1 MILAQLSDPHMRLGE
16 GSAEARESL
25 AAGVGAVLALR
36 PLPDAV
42 LVSGDLADTAAP
54 EEYRIVRELLAPL
67 PMPVHVLGG
76 NHDDRDA
83 LREWFPVAGAAGS
96 AGAPGDAAGAGGTA
110 GAEYRCTTEVGGV
123 RLVVCDSTVPLRP
136 EGRLDVAWLEAQLDA
151 PAVVV
156 AMHHPPFAVG
166 MPALDEIALGAEDTA
181 ALAAL
186 LERSPQVLRVI
197 CGHTHRAAFTTLGG
211 CGVFTC
217 PGVHLAARLEIG
229 APGYTIVAE
238 RPAFALHVMLDGTVT
253 THVQPI
259 ER

>member
-1 MILAQLSDPHMRLGE
+1 VILAQLSDPHMRLGE
-16 GSAEARESL
+16 GAAEARESL

-36 PLPDAV
+36 PHPDAV
-42 LVSGDLADTAAP
+42 LVSGDLADTAAA
-54 EEYRIVRELLAPL
+54 EEYRIVRDALARL

-83 LREWFPVAGAAGS
+83 LREWFPVAGES
-96 AGAPGDAAGAGGTA
+96 GAA
-110 GAEYRCTTEVGGV
+110 GAEYRYASEVGGV
-123 RLVVCDSTVPLRP
+123 RLVVCDSTVPGRP
-136 EGRLDVAWLEAQLDA
+136 EGRLDLEWLETQLDA

-156 AMHHPPFAVG
+156 AMHHPPFALG
-166 MPALDEIALGAEDTA
+166 MPALDEIALRAGDTA

-217 PGVHLAARLEIG
+217 PGVHLTARLEIG
-229 APGYTIVAE
+229 AADYTMAAE
-238 RPAFALHVMLDGTVT
+238 PPAFALHVMLDGTVT

>member
-1 MILAQLSDPHMRLGE
+1 MILAQLSDPHVRLGE
-16 GSAEARESL
+16 GAAEARESL
-25 AAGVGAVLALR
+25 AAGVVALR
-36 PLPDAV
+36 PHPDAV
-42 LVSGDLADTAAP
+42 LVSGDLADSAAP
-54 EEYRIVRELLAPL
+54 EEYRTVRELLAPL

-83 LREWFPVAGAAGS
+83 LREWFPVAG
-96 AGAPGDAAGAGGTA
+96 GG
-110 GAEYRCTTEVGGV
+110 GEYRYATEVGGV
-123 RLVVCDSTVPLRP
+123 RLVVCDSTVPMRP
-136 EGRLDVAWLEAQLDA
+136 EGRLDVEWLEAQLDA
-151 PAVVV
+151 PAVVI
-156 AMHHPPFAVG
+156 AMHHPPFAIG

-217 PGVHLAARLEIG
+217 PGVHLTTRLEIG
-229 APGYTIVAE
+229 APDYRVAAE
-238 RPAFALHVMLDGTVT
+238 PPAFALHVMLGGTVT

>member
-1 MILAQLSDPHMRLGE
+1 
-16 GSAEARESL
+16 
-25 AAGVGAVLALR
+25 VLALR
-36 PLPDAV
+36 PRPDAV
-42 LVSGDLADTAAP
+42 LVSGDLADTAAA

-83 LREWFPVAGAAGS
+83 LREWFPVAGEERGADAA
-96 AGAPGDAAGAGGTA
+96 ALPGAAGAAAPA
-110 GAEYRCTTEVGGV
+110 GAEYRYASEAGGV
-123 RLVVCDSTVPLRP
+123 RLVVCDSTVPGRP
-136 EGRLDVAWLEAQLDA
+136 EGRLDLEWLEAQLDA

-166 MPALDEIALGAEDTA
+166 MPALDEIALGAEHTA

-217 PGVHLAARLEIG
+217 PGVHLTARLEIG
-229 APGYTIVAE
+229 APDYTMAAE
-238 RPAFALHVMLDGTVT
+238 PPAFALHVMVDGTVT
-253 THVQPI
+253 SHVQPI

>member
-16 GSAEARESL
+16 GAAEARESL
-25 AAGVGAVLALR
+25 AAGVDAVLALR
-36 PLPDAV
+36 PHPDAA

-54 EEYRIVRELLAPL
+54 EEYRIVRDALARL

-83 LREWFPVAGAAGS
+83 LREWFPVAG
-96 AGAPGDAAGAGGTA
+96 GAG
-110 GAEYRCTTEVGGV
+110 GAEYRYVTDVGGV
-123 RLVVCDSTVPLRP
+123 RLVVCDSTVPMRP
-136 EGRLDVAWLEAQLDA
+136 QGRLDVAWLEAQLDA

-156 AMHHPPFAVG
+156 AMHHPPFAIG

-181 ALAAL
+181 ALAGL

-211 CGVFTC
+211 RGVFTC

-229 APGYTIVAE
+229 APDYTIVAE
-238 RPAFALHVMLDGTVT
+238 PPAFALHVMLDGTVT

>member
-1 MILAQLSDPHMRLGE
+1 MILAQLSDPHMRLGD
-16 GSAEARESL
+16 GAAEARESL

-36 PLPDAV
+36 PHPDAV
-42 LVSGDLADTAAP
+42 LVSGDLADTAAA

-83 LREWFPVAGAAGS
+83 LREWFPVAGAAG
-96 AGAPGDAAGAGGTA
+96 AAGASC
-110 GAEYRCTTEVGGV
+110 AEYRYATEVGGV
-123 RLVVCDSTVPLRP
+123 RLVVCDSTVPGRP
-136 EGRLDVAWLEAQLDA
+136 EGRLDLEWLEAQLDA

-181 ALAAL
+181 AVAAL

-211 CGVFTC
+211 CGVLTC
-217 PGVHLAARLEIG
+217 PGVHLTARLEIG
-229 APGYTIVAE
+229 APGYTMAAE
-238 RPAFALHVMLDGTVT
+238 PPAFALHVMLDGTVT
-253 THVQPI
+253 THIQPI

>member
-1 MILAQLSDPHMRLGE
+1 VILAQLSDPHMRTGDGE
-16 GSAEARESL
+16 REAVASL
-25 AAGVGAVLALR
+25 AAGVAAVLELR

-42 LVSGDLADTAAP
+42 LLSGDLAETAAAA
-54 EEYRIVRELLAPL
+54 EYERVRELLAPL

-83 LREWFPVAGAAGS
+83 LRAHFPLD
-96 AGAPGDAAGAGGTA
+96 GDGEYRYVTDVGGT
-110 GAEYRCTTEVGGV
+110 
-123 RLVVCDSTVPLRP
+123 RLVVCDSTVPMRP
-136 EGRLDVAWLEAQLDA
+136 QGRLDVAWLEAQLDA

-186 LERSPQVLRVI
+186 LERSPQVKRVV
-197 CGHTHRAAFTTLGG
+197 CGHTHRAAFAVVGG
-211 CGVFTC
+211 CGVFSC
-217 PGVHLAARLEIG
+217 PGVHLTARLEIG
-229 APGYTIVAE
+229 SPDYIVVAE
-238 RPAFALHVMLDGTVT
+238 PPAFALHVILDGTVT

-259 ER
+259 RR

>member
-1 MILAQLSDPHMRLGE
+1 VILAQLSDPHVRLGE
-16 GSAEARESL
+16 GGAESRESL
-25 AAGVGAVLALR
+25 AAGVDAVLALR
-36 PLPDAV
+36 PLPDAL

-54 EEYRIVRELLAPL
+54 EEYRIVHEQLARL

-83 LREWFPVAGAAGS
+83 LREWFPVAGAA
-96 AGAPGDAAGAGGTA
+96 APGAGRAG
-110 GAEYRCTTEVGGV
+110 GAEYRYATEVGGV
-123 RLVVCDSTVPLRP
+123 RLVVCDSTVPTRP
-136 EGRLDVAWLEAQLDA
+136 EGRLDVEWLEAQLGA

-217 PGVHLAARLEIG
+217 PGVHLTARLEIG
-229 APGYTIVAE
+229 APGYTVLAE
-238 RPAFALHVMLDGTVT
+238 PPAFALHVMLDGTVT

>member
-16 GSAEARESL
+16 GAAEARESL
-25 AAGVGAVLALR
+25 AAGVDAVLALR
-36 PLPDAV
+36 PHPDAV

-54 EEYRIVRELLAPL
+54 EEYRIVRDELARL

-83 LREWFPVAGAAGS
+83 LREWFPVA
-96 AGAPGDAAGAGGTA
+96 DAERAA
-110 GAEYRCTTEVGGV
+110 GAEYRYVTEAGGV
-123 RLVVCDSTVPLRP
+123 RLVVCDSTIPMRP
-136 EGRLDVAWLEAQLDA
+136 HGRLDLGWLEAQLDA
-151 PAVVV
+151 QAVVV
-156 AMHHPPFAVG
+156 AMHHPPFAMG
-166 MPALDEIALGAEDTA
+166 MPALDEIALGAGETA
-181 ALAAL
+181 ALGAL

-217 PGVHLAARLEIG
+217 PGVHLTARLEIG
-229 APGYTIVAE
+229 APDYTMAAE
-238 RPAFALHVMLDGTVT
+238 PPGFALHVMVDGAVT